1 MSTAWPDEDMDGSAA
16 RLVRE
21 ALAYADGLHNLARH
35 LSQNATQAEDL
46 VQETY
51 ARALG
56 AAAQFTEG
64 SNLRAWLYRILRNT
78 FIDLYRREHR
88 ARTDGGLDTVVD
100 ENAPVV
106 QGNAEPDQMRAVV
119 GHEIEQAMMVLT
131 DDARMAVLLDLEGGP
146 SRRSRSAW
154 AARREPSNH
163 VCSGRARGA
172 AGKAARPWQMK
183 NER

>member
-1 MSTAWPDEDMDGSAA
+1 MPGRDSDGRAA

-21 ALAYADGLHNLARH
+21 ALAYADGLHNLAYH
-35 LSQNATQAEDL
+35 LSQNAAQAEDL

-56 AAAQFTEG
+56 AATQFEEG

-100 ENAPVV
+100 DRAPVLDER
-106 QGNAEPDQMRAVV
+106 AEPGQMRAVV
-119 GHEIEQAMMVLT
+119 GREIEQAMMALT
-131 DDARMAVLLDLEGGP
+131 DDARMAVLLDIEGWNEGEIAECLGCAVGTVK
-146 SRRSRSAW
+146 SRLF
-154 AARREPSNH
+154 
-163 VCSGRARGA
+163 RARA
-172 AGKAARPWQMK
+172 ALR
-183 NER
+183 ERLRDHDQ

>member
-1 MSTAWPDEDMDGSAA
+1 MARRDVDGGAA

-21 ALAYADGLHNLARH
+21 ALAHADGLHNLAYH
-35 LSQNATQAEDL
+35 LSQNAAQAEDL

-56 AAAQFTEG
+56 AAAQFKEG

-100 ENAPVV
+100 ERAPALDET
-106 QGNAEPDQMRAVV
+106 AEPVQVRAVV
-119 GHEIEQAMMVLT
+119 GHEIEQAMMALT
-131 DDARMAVLLDLEGGP
+131 DDARMAVVLDLEGWSEAEIAESLGCAVGTVK
-146 SRRSRSAW
+146 SRLF
-154 AARREPSNH
+154 
-163 VCSGRARGA
+163 RARA
-172 AGKAARPWQMK
+172 ALR
-183 NER
+183 ERLRDHGQ

>member
-1 MSTAWPDEDMDGSAA
+1 MARRDMDGSAA

-35 LSQNATQAEDL
+35 LSQNAAQAEDL

-78 FIDLYRREHR
+78 FIDLHRREQR

-106 QGNAEPDQMRAVV
+106 QGNAEPDQVRAVV

-131 DDARMAVLLDLEGGP
+131 DDARMAVLLDLEGWTESEIAECLGCATGTVK
-146 SRRSRSAW
+146 SRLF
-154 AARREPSNH
+154 
-163 VCSGRARGA
+163 RARA
-172 AGKAARPWQMK
+172 ALRERLRDHGK
-183 NER
+183 

>member
-1 MSTAWPDEDMDGSAA
+1 MARRDMDGRAA

-21 ALAYADGLHNLARH
+21 ALAYADSLHNLAYH
-35 LSQNATQAEDL
+35 LSQNAAQAEDL

-100 ENAPVV
+100 ERAPVV
-106 QGNAEPDQMRAVV
+106 EGNAEPDQVRAVV
-119 GHEIEQAMMVLT
+119 GREIEQAMMALT
-131 DDARMAVLLDLEGGP
+131 DDARMAVLLDLEGWSESEIAECLGCAAGTVK
-146 SRRSRSAW
+146 SRLF
-154 AARREPSNH
+154 
-163 VCSGRARGA
+163 RARA
-172 AGKAARPWQMK
+172 ALRERLRDHGK
-183 NER
+183 